1 MILNGNNDRQG
12 VIKTPCLFYFGCYID
27 TLCGRTLRN
36 RMSGAAARHFFFL
49 EKVRTVSACIG
60 INLPLKKRPADGGD
74 QPTPP
79 WAALAQASRKCTF
92 AQLAGV
98 SPSPQCRLLAEKL
111 AAIRRRKEKNV
122 DENKKEHHLH
132 IVLTTQQYQLLCC
145 QAKECRL
152 TKRAYLARLI
162 EGRPVKARPTKEIK
176 ELRTEIHHIGNNINQ
191 IARSVNAG
199 IAKPEDAKRGLYL
212 LDQVYELMFRI
223 ANK

>member
-1 MILNGNNDRQG
+1 MTGRVSSRHPASSILG
-12 VIKTPCLFYFGCYID
+12 VTLTPCAEGPCETGCLALLPDISFFWKRCGPCPPVLESTYLSKNAPPSAGTANAAVGGAGASIAQMYIY
-27 TLCGRTLRN
+27 T
-36 RMSGAAARHFFFL
+36 
-49 EKVRTVSACIG
+49 ACRG
-60 INLPLKKRPADGGD
+60 YPGPL
-74 QPTPP
+74 
-79 WAALAQASRKCTF
+79 
-92 AQLAGV
+92 
-98 SPSPQCRLLAEKL
+98 CRLLAEKL

>member
-1 MILNGNNDRQG
+1 M
-12 VIKTPCLFYFGCYID
+12 
-27 TLCGRTLRN
+27 
-36 RMSGAAARHFFFL
+36 
-49 EKVRTVSACIG
+49 
-60 INLPLKKRPADGGD
+60 
-74 QPTPP
+74 
-79 WAALAQASRKCTF
+79 
-92 AQLAGV
+92 
-98 SPSPQCRLLAEKL
+98 
-111 AAIRRRKEKNV
+111 

-162 EGRPVKARPTKEIK
+162 EGRPVKVRPTKEIK

-199 IAKPEDAKRGLYL
+199 IAKPEDAERGLYL
-212 LDQVYELMFRI
+212 LDQVYELMFQV

>member
-1 MILNGNNDRQG
+1 MIF
-12 VIKTPCLFYFGCYID
+12 FYEKAG
-27 TLCGRTLRN
+27 GARTILQSPIPLENKAPR
-36 RMSGAAARHFFFL
+36 SGAKANAA
-49 EKVRTVSACIG
+49 VGGAGASIAQMYICTACRG
-60 INLPLKKRPADGGD
+60 YPGPL
-74 QPTPP
+74 
-79 WAALAQASRKCTF
+79 
-92 AQLAGV
+92 
-98 SPSPQCRLLAEKL
+98 CRLLAEKL

-152 TKRAYLARLI
+152 TKRAYL
-162 EGRPVKARPTKEIK
+162 GRPVKARPTKEIK